1 MQPQHRDR
9 CRYRLT
15 QDFLGCFFRLA
26 LAPISLLIFSLAYIK
41 VECNISVCFRLCV
54 TFVVL
59 HFEWIILCVRNMFFY
74 FCVVCCV
81 FYLVDCVRAWQM
93 LASCLD
99 LLVSSR
105 NLLNNS

>member
-26 LAPISLLIFSLAYIK
+26 LSPILLLIFSLAYIK
-41 VECNISVCFRLCV
+41 VKCNISVCFQLCV

-59 HFEWIILCVRNMFFY
+59 HFEWIILCVRNMY
-74 FCVVCCV
+74 FICVLYVVCFICWIV
-81 FYLVDCVRAWQM
+81 CAWQM

-99 LLVSSR
+99 LVSSR